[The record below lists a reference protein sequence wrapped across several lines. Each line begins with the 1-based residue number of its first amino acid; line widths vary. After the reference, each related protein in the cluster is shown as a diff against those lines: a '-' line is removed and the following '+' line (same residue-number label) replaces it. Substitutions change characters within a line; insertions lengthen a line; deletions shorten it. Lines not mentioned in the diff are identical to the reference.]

1 MTVTSWAAV
10 RTDCGIAASM
20 PYRTNTRTTITH
32 SDQATGP
39 MGGGCGIHVCS
50 AVSVPGDTGR
60 HHLAGPAGKAVTGQ
74 QKKAPDGAAGHWPIL
89 SFSPL
94 NPRVRGSSPWR
105 RTRDQ
110 GSDLAILPRSE
121 PFSCPVWTVGCSRGA
136 LEPLDETGPGWTR
149 RTGIARSGDTGGPA
163 RAKVDRW
170 NQGLMRRR
178 ANSRQSCAARLAA
191 KWYGSDGP
199 WVTSISGAWPSDE
212 GRDRRSWRAR
222 RFLGAGWWV

>member
-1 MTVTSWAAV
+1 MRWILTTRSTELASPAPQIGPVGREVTIVDGRMWVLRGCSDAIDQAARMGPDGTLV
-10 RTDCGIAASM
+10 RHQPG
-20 PYRTNTRTTITH
+20 RNTRCLDWRALVGLNGTKRSGLLIR
-32 SDQATGP
+32 GF
-39 MGGGCGIHVCS
+39 GVR
-50 AVSVPGDTGR
+50 VPGG
-60 HHLAGPAGKAVTGQ
+60 
-74 QKKAPDGAAGHWPIL
+74 APVIK
-89 SFSPL
+89 
-94 NPRVRGSSPWR
+94 
-105 RTRDQ
+105 
-110 GSDLAILPRSE
+110 GSDLVILAGSE

-149 RTGIARSGDTGGPA
+149 RTGIARSGGTGGPA

-178 ANSRQSCAARLAA
+178 ANSRQSCAARIAA